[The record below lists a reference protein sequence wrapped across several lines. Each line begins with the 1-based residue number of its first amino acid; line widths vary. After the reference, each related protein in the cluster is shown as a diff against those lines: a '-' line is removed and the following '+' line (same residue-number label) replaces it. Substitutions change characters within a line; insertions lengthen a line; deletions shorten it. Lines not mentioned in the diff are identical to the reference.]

1 MFTRFITVILVLVAS
16 IITIIV
22 SIFNDFEI
30 IFSLKILA
38 IVIIL
43 FYIIGNIVKKLLG
56 LIIDME
62 KVDEEAKDNNEEET
76 TEDGRADEQII
87 TSDKSGD
94 DFEE

>member
-1 MFTRFITVILVLVAS
+1 MVLLASLITL
-16 IITIIV
+16 IISLIKK
-22 SIFNDFEI
+22 FEI
-30 IFSLKILA
+30 IFSLKNLS

-56 LIIDME
+56 LIMDME
-62 KVDEEAKDNNEEET
+62 KVDEEAMYNNEEET
-76 TEDGRADEQII
+76 TEDGRADEPIN

>member
-1 MFTRFITVILVLVAS
+1 MQYIPLVMVLLASLITLVISLVK
-16 IITIIV
+16 
-22 SIFNDFEI
+22 NFEI
-30 IFSLKILA
+30 IFSLKILS

-43 FYIIGNIVKKLLG
+43 FYIIGNIVKKLLC
-56 LIIDME
+56 LIIDVE
-62 KVDEEAKDNNEEET
+62 KVDEEAKYNNEEET

>member
-1 MFTRFITVILVLVAS
+1 MQYIPLVMVLLASLITLTIGLVKK
-16 IITIIV
+16 
-22 SIFNDFEI
+22 FEI
-30 IFSLKILA
+30 IFCLKILS